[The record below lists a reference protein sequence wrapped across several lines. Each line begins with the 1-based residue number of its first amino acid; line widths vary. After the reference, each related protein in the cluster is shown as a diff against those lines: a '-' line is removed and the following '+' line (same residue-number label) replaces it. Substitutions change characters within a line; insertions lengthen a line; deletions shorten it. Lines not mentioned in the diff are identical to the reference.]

1 MSRIEHCFASS
12 ESRTPCDVAVA
23 IFASHQSVSMA
34 LVLSSLRGRGNEGVK
49 TRTKSISIFFFFFFI
64 TLFFLF
70 IILLH
75 FFLCKLGLEIILQV
89 NYGLGLYMLWPYSKR
104 QTFDWGWNGEESK
117 ITEERAYDG
126 GTRVE
131 FPVTWLC
138 PTFLL
143 HEWPSPLTI
152 AVIKWASS
160 VNYGKPKKKN
170 ELDWTRSLRSGFI

>member
-49 TRTKSISIFFFFFFI
+49 TRTKSISIFFFFFSS
-64 TLFFLF
+64 LYFFCSSF
-70 IILLH
+70 CSI
-75 FFLCKLGLEIILQV
+75 FSSGKLGLEIILQV

-131 FPVTWLC
+131 FPVTC
-138 PTFLL
+138 FVQRFYYMNGPAHLL
-143 HEWPSPLTI
+143 LPLSNGLAQWTM
-152 AVIKWASS
+152 
-160 VNYGKPKKKN
+160 VNQKKKTN
-170 ELDWTRSLRSGFI
+170 